1 LSENSN
7 VAERAVVNASPLIFL
22 TRAGL
27 LELLQLISPEIIV
40 PEIVATEIEVRGLS
54 DPTAQA
60 IANTAWLLVTQ
71 TPPVPTQIQ
80 SWALGP
86 GESSVVAW
94 AYGNPGSEAIID
106 GCPVFFNWRTIFAVS
121 RLNVLRL

>member
-1 LSENSN
+1 M
-7 VAERAVVNASPLIFL
+7 AERAVVNASPLIFL

-86 GESSVVAW
+86 GESSVVA
-94 AYGNPGSEAIID
+94 
-106 GCPVFFNWRTIFAVS
+106 
-121 RLNVLRL
+121 